1 MAKNDKASKQIE
13 LISMLLSEKD
23 FTTDKKEGKK
33 EARAKKPGS
42 SRVKG
47 TKFGATEHDVQSA
60 KSQVRKEAK
69 RATKAAQASKK
80 SRERAAEAA
89 YKSAMKKDRNS

>member
-1 MAKNDKASKQIE
+1 MARNDKASKQIE
-13 LISMLLSEKD
+13 LISKLLS
-23 FTTDKKEGKK
+23 KEDLGVDKK

-47 TKFGATEHDVQSA
+47 TKFGKTEHDIQSA

-69 RATKAAQASKK
+69 RATKAAKASKK
-80 SRERAAEAA
+80 ARERAAEAA
-89 YKSAMKKDRNS
+89 YKAAMKKDRNS